1 MSSVIR
7 RPLMCLIM
15 LALTGVYGCSS
26 SEELVSDPVT
36 HKIISAPAMTP
47 WRDPI
52 GDMARFFPGASDYS
66 QDTLILSPYRLEI
79 LKRLGSGISLDSNTL
94 YAYRVRRQGKVVG
107 TILIR
112 SAPGEYGAIETVLAV
127 SPERRIVGIHIQ
139 RNREPSPII
148 AALTD
153 AQWLQSFQ
161 GKDAKS
167 LFQPGKDLSEVPEA
181 AQRSALAVATVV
193 RSLLIEYDVVESYHP

>member
-52 GDMARFFPGASDYS
+52 GDMARFSPGASDYS

-112 SAPGEYGAIETVLAV
+112 SAPMEIRRFSSGIAPITCVEGAHPARRAIIPKRNAPPVNNALCRGIIPRNSANFVIE
-127 SPERRIVGIHIQ
+127 SI
-139 RNREPSPII
+139 
-148 AALTD
+148 
-153 AQWLQSFQ
+153 F
-161 GKDAKS
+161 
-167 LFQPGKDLSEVPEA
+167 
-181 AQRSALAVATVV
+181 
-193 RSLLIEYDVVESYHP
+193 

>member
-1 MSSVIR
+1 
-7 RPLMCLIM
+7 
-15 LALTGVYGCSS
+15 
-26 SEELVSDPVT
+26 
-36 HKIISAPAMTP
+36 
-47 WRDPI
+47 
-52 GDMARFFPGASDYS
+52 
-66 QDTLILSPYRLEI
+66 
-79 LKRLGSGISLDSNTL
+79 
-94 YAYRVRRQGKVVG
+94 
-107 TILIR
+107 
-112 SAPGEYGAIETVLAV
+112 APGEYGAIETVLAV

-167 LFQPGKDLSEVPEA
+167 LFQLGKDLPEVPEA